1 MDKDLKALVEFPSAD
16 PPTSAKELGEFVAKS
31 ASALKLISE
40 ATRENTETNAKLAA
54 DLKSAADSAK
64 AAEER
69 ALEAERIAKSAAR
82 TAPGFEVSESA
93 LRSIPLKYDPSQDET
108 FKGKMSRAHYNLLML
123 DKSDRDRLDDPA
135 RKTVERFQELHDTL
149 AFVHT
154 YMLGRDPVTRQN
166 YLDAGGMKGLK
177 LWKQYEPLAKQ
188 ISLAMDTTQD
198 VAWVPTGVGVSL
210 AEDLRPMFELVR
222 YIPTIPMPRSP
233 YQYPVLGAHFL
244 AYLATEAT
252 GDTDPRTGTNAIG
265 KRDVTTSSVTFTAK
279 KAAAVV
285 LTSTELEEDSIV
297 PIVAAIRGDLATA
310 VAAAVENCWLNGQ
323 LTGTI
328 DTGDVPGSTDY
339 RKAWDGLRYFAEQT
353 GVSYDFGSGLV
364 AEGLRSI
371 KGQMKKYGKDPAS
384 GVFVTGYSGFA
395 AMLTLKDSGGT
406 SLVLTQDK
414 LGANATLVRGTL
426 GFLFGS
432 PVVVSDYYP
441 ENMTAAGIV
450 NAGNRTGLLYFNREM
465 FRHGEVRL
473 STIEASRDWAFDTD
487 QVAFK
492 VTYRASGKPIVT
504 PNNTTCKSVGKGVNI
519 ATA

>member
-1 MDKDLKALVEFPSAD
+1 MSDKDVRVEIPSAD
-16 PPTSAKELGEFVAKS
+16 PPTDSKQLGEFVAKT
-31 ASALKLISE
+31 ASALQSLSKLTGENAE
-40 ATRENTETNAKLAA
+40 ATLKAAA
-54 DLKSAADSAK
+54 DLKAATDAAK
-64 AAEER
+64 EAQER
-69 ALEAERIAKSAAR
+69 ALEAEKIAKAAAR
-82 TAPGFEVSESA
+82 TAPGFEVSDAA
-93 LRSIPLKYDPSQDET
+93 LRSIPLKYDPARDES
-108 FKGKMSRAHYNLLML
+108 FKGKMGRAHFNLLML
-123 DKSDRDRLDDPA
+123 SKSELDQLDEPA
-135 RKTVERFQELHDTL
+135 RKTVERFRELHDTL
-149 AFVHT
+149 AITHT
-154 YMLGRDPVTRQN
+154 YMLGRDAVTRQN
-166 YLDAGGMKGLK
+166 YLDAGGMKGLR
-177 LWKQYEPLAKQ
+177 LWQQYEPLAKQ
-188 ISLAMDTTQD
+188 IALAMDTTEHS
-198 VAWVPTGVGVSL
+198 AWVPTGVGVSL
-210 AEDLRPMFELVR
+210 AEDLRPLFELVR

-233 YQYPVLGAHFL
+233 YQYPVLGALFK
-244 AYLATEAT
+244 AYLAAEAT

-265 KRDVTTSSVTFTAK
+265 KRDVNVSNVTFTAK

-285 LTSTELEEDSIV
+285 LTSTEMEEDSIV

-310 VAAAVENCWLNGQ
+310 VAAAVEDAWLNGQ
-323 LTGTI
+323 LTATI
-328 DTGDVPGSTDY
+328 DTGDVPAATDY

-353 GVSYDFGSGLV
+353 AVSYDFGSGLV

-384 GVFVTGYSGFA
+384 GVWVTGYSGFA

-441 ENMTAAGIV
+441 ETLTAAGII
-450 NAGNRTGLLYFNREM
+450 NSGNRTGLLYFNRDM

-492 VTYRASGKPIVT
+492 VTYRASGKPIVA
-504 PNNTTCKSVGKGVNI
+504 PNSTTCKSVGKGVNI